1 MSIVNKMVE
10 KASKEGKLTEGQC
23 KLKPWLANVI
33 MGVLEIVLVIGW
45 LIGGVLSGMSLIMD
59 LDFDLIDDWDE
70 GTSFVLAG
78 LYLVWN
84 LLVWLIK
91 PLRTRFNYKC
101 SIWNVVFIIWLIASA
116 IITMVS

>member
-1 MSIVNKMVE
+1 MGIVSKMVE
-10 KASKEGKLTEGQC
+10 KASKEGKLNEGQYN
-23 KLKPWLANVI
+23 LKPWLANLI

-78 LYLVWN
+78 IYLVWN

-101 SIWNVVFIIWLIASA
+101 SIWNVVFIIWLIACA
-116 IITMVS
+116 ITTMMS